1 MSWFLRSYDTFLAI
15 ECVLL
20 KVSLKNKQQER
31 NSGTACSAR
40 LDKMERSEHSEG
52 ELGQEKLICVLI
64 LVLECIESSQAYL
77 WVSERQILNVIF

>member
-1 MSWFLRSYDTFLAI
+1 
-15 ECVLL
+15 
-20 KVSLKNKQQER
+20 
-31 NSGTACSAR
+31 
-40 LDKMERSEHSEG
+40 MERSEHSEG